1 MCRKM
6 DKLNDDQNGKRKFC
20 ICKKTYDEN
29 RPMVGCDNSDNWY
42 HLD

>member
-1 MCRKM
+1 M